1 MKSVVIKRS
10 ILINGRKTSV
20 SLENEFWEGL
30 REIADR
36 EMIAHSTL
44 VEQIDQERDNV
55 NLSSAIRV
63 FVFNHFR
70 SPGRVKPAG
79 NFRQLG
85 AKSMKLRAQADEYRV
100 LAEGFKDTETRAI
113 MLRVASTMNC
123 WPNGWRRER
132 SSRIS
137 TRKANCPRVRSLNG
151 TALMQSG

>member
-30 REIADR
+30 HEIADR
-36 EMIAHSTL
+36 RMIAHSTL

-70 SPGRVKPAG
+70 SLGRVKPAG

-85 AKSMKLRAQADEYRV
+85 AKNMKLRAQADEYRV

-113 MLRVASTMNC
+113 MLRVASDYELLAERLA
-123 WPNGWRRER
+123 PREEFE
-132 SSRIS
+132 
-137 TRKANCPRVRSLNG
+137 N
-151 TALMQSG
+151 

>member
-44 VEQIDQERDNV
+44 VEQIDQERDNI

-70 SPGRVKPAG
+70 SPGGVKPVG

-85 AKSMKLRAQADEYRV
+85 AKNTKLRAQADEYRV
-100 LAEGFKDTETRAI
+100 LAEGLKDTETRSI
-113 MLRVASTMNC
+113 MLRVASDYELLAERLA
-123 WPNGWRRER
+123 PREEFED
-132 SSRIS
+132 
-137 TRKANCPRVRSLNG
+137 
-151 TALMQSG
+151 

>member
-36 EMIAHSTL
+36 GMIAHSTL

-70 SPGRVKPAG
+70 SQGRVRPAG
-79 NFRQLG
+79 NFEASRG
-85 AKSMKLRAQADEYRV
+85 KSMELRAQADGCRV
-100 LAEGFKDTETRAI
+100 LAEGFKDTETRA
-113 MLRVASTMNC
+113 T
-123 WPNGWRRER
+123 PREEFED
-132 SSRIS
+132 
-137 TRKANCPRVRSLNG
+137 
-151 TALMQSG
+151 

>member
-20 SLENEFWEGL
+20 SLENEFWDGL
-30 REIADR
+30 HEIADR

-44 VEQIDQERDNV
+44 VEQIDQERDNI

-70 SPGRVKPAG
+70 SPGRVKPVG

-100 LAEGFKDTETRAI
+100 LAEGFRDTEARSI
-113 MLRVASTMNC
+113 MLRVASDYELLAERLV
-123 WPNGWRRER
+123 PREE
-132 SSRIS
+132 IDD
-137 TRKANCPRVRSLNG
+137 
-151 TALMQSG
+151 